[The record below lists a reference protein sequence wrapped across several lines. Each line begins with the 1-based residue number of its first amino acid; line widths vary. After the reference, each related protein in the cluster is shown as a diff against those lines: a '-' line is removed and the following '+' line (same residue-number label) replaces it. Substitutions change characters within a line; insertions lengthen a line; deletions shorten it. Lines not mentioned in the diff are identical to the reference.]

1 MLRRYLVIGLLLL
14 ISGGLS
20 AQTADPNA
28 SGLSAERLQRIGQM
42 IDRHIAAK
50 DIPGAVT
57 LVARHGQIVHLEAR
71 GLADLETKAPLTK
84 DAVFE
89 LFSMTKPIVATA
101 ILILAEEGRLHLNEP
116 IGTFVP
122 EYQRLN
128 VTVIAPQTEPANRPI
143 TIRDVLTHTSGLA
156 NGSTAVAGPDTSAA
170 LPDRT
175 FPRQPTDRLADYVPR
190 LAAAPLRFQP
200 GTRWAYSGIL
210 GFDLLARVVEV
221 VSGQS
226 FDEFLRQR
234 IFLPLGMT
242 DTAHN
247 PNAAQTRRL
256 ATRYQVTPDG
266 LRILRSPYTEQY
278 FGGGWGLKG
287 TAEDYFR
294 FAQMLANR
302 GQFNGKRI
310 LSPRSVELM
319 SGVSIPP
326 SLPGRPSGEGYGLGV
341 RVISDAAARGTW
353 LSEGAYGW
361 QGAAGTVFFIDPKHA
376 IVAIALAH
384 APVPGLLQRFEQ
396 VVMQAIVDDGAG
408 YVRTVSS
415 R

>member
-1 MLRRYLVIGLLLL
+1 MLRRYLAIGLLLL

-20 AQTADPNA
+20 AQTADPST
-28 SGLSAERLQRIGQM
+28 SGFSAERLQRIGQM

-57 LVARHGQIVHLEAR
+57 LVARNGRIVHFEAR
-71 GLADLETKAPLTK
+71 GLADLETKTPLTK
-84 DAVFE
+84 DTVFE
-89 LFSMTKPIVATA
+89 LFSMTKPVVATA
-101 ILILAEEGRLHLNEP
+101 ILILAEEGRLHLNDP
-116 IGTFVP
+116 IGNFVP

-128 VTVIAPQTEPANRPI
+128 VTVVAPQTEPANRPI

-156 NGSTAVAGPDTSAA
+156 SGTTAVAGTDTAVA
-170 LPDRT
+170 LADRT
-175 FPRQPTDRLADYVPR
+175 FPRQPTDTLADYVPR
-190 LAAAPLRFQP
+190 LAVAPLRFQP

-247 PNAAQTRRL
+247 LNASQTRRL
-256 ATRYQVTPDG
+256 ATRYQVTPEG
-266 LRILRSPYTEQY
+266 LRVLRSPYTERY

-287 TAEDYFR
+287 TAENYFH
-294 FAQMLANR
+294 FAQMLVNN
-302 GQFNGKRI
+302 GEFNGKRI

-319 SGVSIPP
+319 SGVSIPS

-341 RVISDAAARGTW
+341 RVVSDAAARGTW

-361 QGAAGTVFFIDPKHA
+361 QGAAGTVFFIDPQQA

-384 APVPGLLQRFEQ
+384 ASLPRLLPQFEQ
-396 VVMQAIVDDGAG
+396 VVMQALVEDQVNT
-408 YVRTVSS
+408 VRTVSS